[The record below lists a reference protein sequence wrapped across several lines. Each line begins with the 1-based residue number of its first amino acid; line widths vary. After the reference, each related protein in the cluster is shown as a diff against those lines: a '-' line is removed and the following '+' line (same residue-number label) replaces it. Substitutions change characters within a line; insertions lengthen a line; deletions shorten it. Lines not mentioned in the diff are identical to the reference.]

1 MGRRFAW
8 MFWIGGATA
17 ATVMIALRLQ
27 STDRSLFLPGET
39 TSGHH
44 QIELS
49 CDSCHTPYWGV
60 RSEACLKCHEQELR
74 TAEDSHPKSKF
85 TDPRNADRIAR
96 LDATSCVT
104 CHVEHRPEMTSAM
117 GVTLPADYCFYCHSD
132 VAKERPSHKDMAFDS
147 CASAGCHNF
156 HDNRALYADF
166 LFKHRAE
173 PDVLDFPIVMRRSKT
188 AVTGAAH
195 ADAGVNCSGCH
206 DVADTSGKKKWT
218 DHPGYQTCQTCHK
231 NEADGFLSGKHGMRL
246 AAALAPM
253 SPGIARLP
261 MNSGARQHTLGCGSC
276 HSAHVFDTRHA
287 AVDACLGCHADD
299 HSLGYGASRHF
310 ELWRA
315 EIRGDAPAGSGISC
329 ATCHMPRLA
338 VDGETGKGVRVQH
351 NQNANL
357 RPSEKMIR
365 EVCMNCHG
373 LSFSI
378 DALADSRL
386 VEANFRGRP
395 SRHVESIDMAV
406 KKTSR
411 QP

>member
-1 MGRRFAW
+1 
-8 MFWIGGATA
+8 
-17 ATVMIALRLQ
+17 
-27 STDRSLFLPGET
+27 
-39 TSGHH
+39 
-44 QIELS
+44 
-49 CDSCHTPYWGV
+49 
-60 RSEACLKCHEQELR
+60 
-74 TAEDSHPKSKF
+74 
-85 TDPRNADRIAR
+85 
-96 LDATSCVT
+96 
-104 CHVEHRPEMTSAM
+104 
-117 GVTLPADYCFYCHSD
+117 
-132 VAKERPSHKDMAFDS
+132 
-147 CASAGCHNF
+147 
-156 HDNRALYADF
+156 
-166 LFKHRAE
+166 
-173 PDVLDFPIVMRRSKT
+173 MRRST
-188 AVTGAAH
+188 AAVTGLAAH
-195 ADAGVNCSGCH
+195 DRAGVNCSGCH
-206 DVADTSGKKKWT
+206 DVADASGKKSWT
-218 DHPGYQTCQTCHK
+218 DHPGYQACQTCHR

-276 HSAHVFDTRHA
+276 HSAHVFDTRRA

-299 HSLGYGASRHF
+299 HSLVYKGSRHF

-315 EIRGDAPAGSGISC
+315 EIEGAGPAGSGISC

-338 VDGETGKGVRVQH
+338 VEGETGKAVRVQH

-395 SRHVESIDMAV
+395 SRHVESMDMAV
-406 KKTSR
+406 KKTAR
-411 QP
+411 Q